1 MAELQSFWGE
11 WIRPSAGF
19 PAVQWALLLAAAALA
34 GQLLQRLLAVPAI
47 LGYSV
52 VGALAGLGGF
62 AASAWPL
69 TGLGRFLLE
78 LGLSVV
84 LFEAGSRVS
93 LRWFR
98 HNPMVLVQSVLEA
111 GLSFLAV
118 RTLLT
123 WLAVPDAVALPLA
136 LIGMAASPAVLSRV
150 ALDLRAS
157 GPVTERARTLTTLNT
172 LYVLTIGGALAGLG
186 ASAGGDAA
194 ATPLRLATLQ
204 PVLVVLGLSFV
215 AAALMALAMRLVL
228 MLPAGSV
235 EHTAIVLVALLA
247 AFTTLGAHLGGSAP
261 LAGLLGGLLL
271 KQIDPRPWRWPATL
285 QTLASPLVLLMFVLV
300 AALAAQGDWSPAL
313 WASVAAV
320 LAARLLAKAL
330 GLVLGSVGGALR
342 PSQALWVAATMSPMS
357 AVALVLTSQFAS
369 ARPAQAAAIAALAL
383 PAILVMELLGAMLA
397 AHALRRAGECPPS
410 AGLGGGTPAPTS
422 TEKGGRDGA

>member
-1 MAELQSFWGE
+1 M
-11 WIRPSAGF
+11 
-19 PAVQWALLLAAAALA
+19 QWALLLAAAALA
-34 GQLLQRLLAVPAI
+34 GQLLQRLLGVPAI
-47 LGYSV
+47 LGYSA

-69 TGLGRFLLE
+69 SGLGRFLLE

-111 GLSFLAV
+111 GLSFWAV

-136 LIGMAASPAVLSRV
+136 LIGLAASPAVLSRV
-150 ALDLRAS
+150 ALDLHAS
-157 GPVTERARTLTTLNT
+157 GPVTERSRTLATLNT
-172 LYVLTIGGALAGLG
+172 LYALTIGGALAGLG
-186 ASAGGDAA
+186 TGVESAVML
-194 ATPLRLATLQ
+194 PSFSTLQ

-228 MLPAGSV
+228 LLPAGSV
-235 EHTAIVLVALLA
+235 EHTAIVLLALLA

-271 KQIDPRPWRWPATL
+271 KQIDPRPWRWPSTL

-320 LAARLLAKAL
+320 LAARLLVKAL
-330 GLVLGSVGGALR
+330 GLLLGSIGGAMR
-342 PSQALWVAATMSPMS
+342 PTQALWTTAALSPMS

-369 ARPAQAAAIAALAL
+369 ARPAQAADIAALAL
-383 PAILVMELLGAMLA
+383 PAILVMELLGALLA
-397 AHALRRAGECPPS
+397 AHALRRAGECPPP
-410 AGLGGGTPAPTS
+410 AGLGGGPPAPTS
-422 TEKGGRDGA
+422 PEKGGRDGA